1 MGAVCALVAVW
12 VFMGVVWV
20 LYGCCLGACECFPDA
35 YGCCTGAVW
44 VEMGVACVHMG
55 VVHIGAA
62 WVDTGMCAYGYCLR
76 ELPWLARVRLR
87 TSYGDFGAEFAVP

>member
-12 VFMGVVWV
+12 VNMGVVWV
-20 LYGCCLGACECFPDA
+20 LYGCCLGACACFTGA
-35 YGCCTGAVW
+35 LCTGAVW
-44 VEMGVACVHMG
+44 VEMGVAWVDMG
-55 VVHIGAA
+55 VGHIGAA